1 LKDGPF
7 NASERQEACLLKTNN
22 CTELSKKDIGKK
34 VKLAGWV
41 DRRRD
46 HGQLI
51 FIDLRDR
58 SGIVQLTFNPE
69 TSKFSHEIASQLRSE
84 FVVQVTGAVSARPAG
99 TENTKLPTGE
109 VEILVD
115 EAVILN
121 TAKTPPFYINED
133 TDVNENV
140 RLKYRYL
147 DLRRDKMKNIVIL
160 RHEIMRYMREFLY
173 ARGFLDIE
181 TPILMKSTPEGARD
195 YLVPS
200 RLYPGKFYALPQ
212 SPQQFKQLLMVAG
225 IEKYFQLAKCFRD
238 EDTRKDRQ
246 PEFTQLDIEMSFIE
260 EEDILELLESLFTE
274 LVEKFKPEIKFNKPF
289 LRLSF
294 AEAME
299 KYGSDKPDLRFGLEI
314 GDLSDIAV
322 KTEFGVFKS
331 VVADGGKV
339 KGIVAPGCCA
349 YTRSQLDELNT
360 FVQKQGAAGLL
371 TITLGSGPGSLKDLT
386 MDMVKSRAA
395 KFMTADQVKQMAER
409 LGAKMGDLLLIVA
422 GKPDIVSSTLG
433 ELRKEMGQRLNLVNP
448 NEIKFAFIV
457 DFPLLNWNKEE
468 NRWESMHHPFTQAKE
483 QDLHLLDSEPGKV
496 HGRHYDLVCNGF
508 ELGGGSIRIHNPE
521 LQHRIFRLLG
531 HSDEKIKLLFG
542 HLLEAFEYGA
552 PPHGGVAIGLDR
564 FVMILT
570 GAETIR
576 DVIVFPKNQSAYD
589 MMFEAPAEVSPK
601 QIEELHIKLDLP
613 PEV

>member
-1 LKDGPF
+1 M
-7 NASERQEACLLKTNN
+7 
-22 CTELSKKDIGKK
+22 SKKDIGKK

-46 HGQLI
+46 HGQII

-58 SGIVQLTFNPE
+58 SGVVQLTFNPE
-69 TSKFSHEIASQLRSE
+69 TSKFSHEIASQLRNE
-84 FVVQVTGAVSARPAG
+84 FVVQVTGIVSARPAG

-109 VEILVD
+109 VEILAD

-121 TAKTPPFYINED
+121 TSKTPPFYINED

-147 DLRRDKMKNIVIL
+147 DLRRDKVKNIVIL

-260 EEDILELLESLFTE
+260 EEDILELLESLFTA

-289 LRLSF
+289 LRLTY

-314 GDLSDIAV
+314 GDISDIAV

-371 TITLGSGPGSLKDLT
+371 TITLGNGPGSLKDLT

-395 KFMTADQVKQMAER
+395 KFMTADQVRQMAER
-409 LGAKMGDLLLIVA
+409 LGAGMGDLLLIVA

-433 ELRKEMGQRLNLVNP
+433 ELRKEMGQRLNLVDP
-448 NEIKFAFIV
+448 KEIKFAFIV

-483 QDLHLLDSEPGKV
+483 QDLHLLDSDPGKV

-508 ELGGGSIRIHNPE
+508 ELGGGSIRIHNTE

-570 GAETIR
+570 GSETIR

-589 MMFEAPAEVSPK
+589 MMFEAPAEVSAK